1 MDFKA
6 LGEVEEGEQE
16 RRERKRSRRKRR
28 RGEEEAELSLLD
40 RGQKSKAMHEG
51 S

>member
-16 RRERKRSRRKRR
+16 RRERKRSR